1 MSCKFYKKIIAVL
14 MVLSLASTV
23 AILAYAEGDN
33 DTPPVASSSQGGTI
47 SSGNTGSASSIDGG
61 TSSDNAPAASSSA
74 VGPSSVISAV
84 TSSKKAPTAAS
95 SKVTSSKKPKTTS
108 SKVKSSSR
116 VYSST
121 AGQSYSA
128 GTVSVDQ
135 DQYND
140 GSKSDTWEGGS
151 AGVEVVSSKAV
162 SSGKALS
169 KHLTNPKKEI
179 LKLIWIPVLIALACI
194 GVLLYTNLYLYKK
207 KAPKHVPKHSAKAQK
222 KAASGSGADA
232 DAKNEVPTKK
242 AQKDDDPFSAEN
254 FFHFDDN

>member
-1 MSCKFYKKIIAVL
+1 MSCKFYKKIIAAL

-33 DTPPVASSSQGGTI
+33 DTPPVASSSQGSTI
-47 SSGNTGSASSIDGG
+47 SSDNTGSASSIDGG
-61 TSSDNAPAASSSA
+61 VSSDNAPAASSSA

-84 TSSKKAPTAAS
+84 TSSKKTPTAAS

-108 SKVKSSSR
+108 SKVKPSSR

-121 AGQSYSA
+121 AGQSYTA
-128 GTVSVDQ
+128 SVDQ
-135 DQYND
+135 DQYNN

-207 KAPKHVPKHSAKAQK
+207 KEQKHVPKHSAKAQK
-222 KAASGSGADA
+222 KAASGA
-232 DAKNEVPTKK
+232 DAKDEGAADKK

>member
-1 MSCKFYKKIIAVL
+1 MSCKFYKKIIAAL

-33 DTPPVASSSQGGTI
+33 DTPPPVASSSQGSTI
-47 SSGNTGSASSIDGG
+47 SSDNTGSASSVDGG
-61 TSSDNAPAASSSA
+61 VSSDNTPAASSSA

-84 TSSKKAPTAAS
+84 TSSKKTPTAAS
-95 SKVTSSKKPKTTS
+95 SKVTSSKKPKTNS
-108 SKVKSSSR
+108 SKAKPSSR
-116 VYSST
+116 VYSS
-121 AGQSYSA
+121 AAAQSYSA
-128 GTVSVDQ
+128 GTVSV

-207 KAPKHVPKHSAKAQK
+207 KAQKHVPKHSAKAQK
-222 KAASGSGADA
+222 KAARGADKKDEGAA
-232 DAKNEVPTKK
+232 DKK
-242 AQKDDDPFSAEN
+242 VQKDDDPFSAEN

>member
-1 MSCKFYKKIIAVL
+1 MSCKFYKKIIAAL

-33 DTPPVASSSQGGTI
+33 DTPPVASSSQGSTI
-47 SSGNTGSASSIDGG
+47 SSDNTGSASSVDGG
-61 TSSDNAPAASSSA
+61 ASSDNTPAASSSA
-74 VGPSSVISAV
+74 AGPSSVISAV
-84 TSSKKAPTAAS
+84 TSSKKTPTAAS

-116 VYSST
+116 VYSS
-121 AGQSYSA
+121 AAAQSYSA
-128 GTVSVDQ
+128 GTVSV

-207 KAPKHVPKHSAKAQK
+207 KAQKHVPKHSAKAQK
-222 KAASGSGADA
+222 KAASGNSVQD
-232 DAKNEVPTKK
+232 EVPTDKK